1 MTNSTLNALLSSPT
15 TIHHPMFLFR
25 CVIRLSAPLADDGPP
40 ISGGHPTEGAVRR
53 ETPLAVGV
61 KSSEQMTSPV
71 TFPGR

>member
-1 MTNSTLNALLSSPT
+1 
-15 TIHHPMFLFR
+15 MFLFR